1 MTPEERARL
10 NRLPHWARPIALA
23 LADAWSLLTLNG
35 AGGWKHKP
43 ETIQPASITVYGP
56 PITKASGI
64 VACISTD
71 MHDADDWEGC
81 VD

>member
-35 AGGWKHKP
+35 AGGWKHR
-43 ETIQPASITVYGP
+43 
-56 PITKASGI
+56 
-64 VACISTD
+64 
-71 MHDADDWEGC
+71 
-81 VD
+81 

>member
-35 AGGWKHKP
+35 AGGWKHGTTFYAPTYRCAHCGDHKR
-43 ETIQPASITVYGP
+43 EALDI
-56 PITKASGI
+56 
-64 VACISTD
+64 CTD
-71 MHDADDWEGC
+71 ARLRCKQEK
-81 VD
+81 